1 MEYSKQTSICS
12 MFAVVPTVARGME
25 YSKQTSMCSMFA
37 VVPTVTRGEGV

>member
-1 MEYSKQTSICS
+1 MCS